1 MYAYLNGILADAEE
15 DNLIIDVNGVGYN
28 VHVYDS
34 QTMLLPAVGS
44 EIKVYTYTSV
54 AEDRFMLYG
63 FLEKE
68 ELDLFKILIS
78 VNGVGPKS
86 AQAMLSVLGI
96 REIERAIIEEDA
108 KTIAKTPG
116 LGAKTAGRLI
126 NDLKDK
132 ISVKDYVVGTIG
144 GSADSGSAS
153 SKGTLRGGKILTKE
167 EEECVIALVNLGY
180 QRANALKAVEL
191 VENAASLSTE
201 DLLKAALKNVMFL

>member
-1 MYAYLNGILADAEE
+1 MYAYLNGILADAET

-34 QTMLLPAVGS
+34 RAMFLPAIGS

-54 AEDRFMLYG
+54 GEDKFILFG
-63 FLEKE
+63 FLSKE

-86 AQAMLSVLGI
+86 AQAMLSALGI
-96 REIERAIIEEDA
+96 NEIRRAIVEEDA
-108 KTIAKTPG
+108 KTISKTPG

-132 ISVKDYVVGTIG
+132 ITTYDITATGKNTAKS
-144 GSADSGSAS
+144 SADSDLSV
-153 SKGTLRGGKILTKE
+153 LTKE
-167 EEECVIALVNLGY
+167 QAECVTALVNLGY
-180 QRANALKAVEL
+180 QRPNAKKAVEM
-191 VENAASLSTE
+191 VENFADLSTE

>member
-34 QTMLLPAVGS
+34 QTMLLPAIGS

-54 AEDRFMLYG
+54 AEDRFILYG

-68 ELDLFKILIS
+68 DLDLFKILLS

-132 ISVKDYVVGTIG
+132 ISVKDYVAGTIG
-144 GSADSGSAS
+144 GSADAQNASG
-153 SKGTLRGGKILTKE
+153 KGALRGGKLLTKE

-180 QRANALKAVEL
+180 QRANAVKAVEL
-191 VENAASLSTE
+191 VENAASLTTE
-201 DLLKAALKNVMFL
+201 DLLKASLKNVMFL

>member
-34 QTMLLPAVGS
+34 KSMLLPAVGS

-132 ISVKDYVVGTIG
+132 ISVKDYVAGTIG

-153 SKGTLRGGKILTKE
+153 SNGTLRGGKLLTKE

-180 QRANALKAVEL
+180 QRANAVKAVEL
-191 VENAASLSTE
+191 VENAASLTTE

>member
-1 MYAYLNGILADAEE
+1 MYAYLNGILADAES
-15 DNLIIDVNGVGYN
+15 DNLIVDVNGVGYN

-34 QTMLLPAVGS
+34 ETMFLPTIGS

-54 AEDRFMLYG
+54 GEDKFVLFG

-96 REIERAIIEEDA
+96 NEIKRAIVEEDA

-132 ISVKDYVVGTIG
+132 ITTYDITATGKKGAKT
-144 GSADSGSAS
+144 SAETDTSA
-153 SKGTLRGGKILTKE
+153 LTKE
-167 EEECVIALVNLGY
+167 QLECVTALVNLGY
-180 QRANALKAVEL
+180 PKPNAKKAVEM
-191 VENAASLSTE
+191 VENASSLGTE
-201 DLLKAALKNVMFL
+201 DLLKLALKNVMFL

>member
-1 MYAYLNGILADAEE
+1 MYAYLNGILVDAES
-15 DNLIIDVNGVGYN
+15 DNLIIDVGGVGYN

-34 QTMLLPAVGS
+34 DTMFLPSIGS

-54 AEDRFMLYG
+54 GEDKFVLFG
-63 FLEKE
+63 FLSKE

-96 REIERAIIEEDA
+96 NEIKKAIVEEDA
-108 KTIAKTPG
+108 RTIAKTPG

-132 ISVKDYVVGTIG
+132 ITVDFIPSKSGKTSS
-144 GSADSGSAS
+144 SAQAANGDITS
-153 SKGTLRGGKILTKE
+153 LTKE
-167 EEECVIALVNLGY
+167 QQECVIALVNLGY
-180 QRANALKAVEL
+180 PKPSARKAVEM
-191 VENAASLSTE
+191 VENASSLDTG

>member
-1 MYAYLNGILADAEE
+1 MYAYLNGILADAES

-34 QTMLLPAVGS
+34 ETMFLPAIGC

-54 AEDRFMLYG
+54 GEDKFVLFG
-63 FLEKE
+63 FLSKE

-96 REIERAIIEEDA
+96 NEIKRAIVEEDA

-132 ISVKDYVVGTIG
+132 ITVDFIPSK
-144 GSADSGSAS
+144 SGKTSAS
-153 SKGTLRGGKILTKE
+153 AHAGNADLSLLTKE
-167 EEECVIALVNLGY
+167 QQECVIALVNLGY
-180 QRANALKAVEL
+180 PKPSARKAVEM
-191 VENAASLSTE
+191 VDQSTTLSTE
-201 DLLKAALKNVMFL
+201 DLLKAALKNVMFI

>member
-180 QRANALKAVEL
+180 QRANAVKAVEL

-201 DLLKAALKNVMFL
+201 DLLKASLKNVMFL